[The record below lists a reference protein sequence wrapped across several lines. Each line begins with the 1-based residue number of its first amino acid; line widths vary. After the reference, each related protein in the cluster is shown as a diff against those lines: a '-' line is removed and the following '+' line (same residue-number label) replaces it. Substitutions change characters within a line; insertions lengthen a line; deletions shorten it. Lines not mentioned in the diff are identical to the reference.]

1 MPDRGAGGP
10 SICGSILCW
19 SELPGVLSTWRSD
32 RRGEDWP
39 HCTKDQLNEPGTQ
52 SFPFPAE
59 GLGRKD
65 WNTGKTGMSPFSF
78 RSVSLA
84 VMTTE
89 RGLTGV
95 DQSFSGSEMSHL
107 ANSFMWKL
115 QNLSGHLWKPQSSE
129 TTARFL
135 FVLGVLF
142 CFVLFCC

>member
-1 MPDRGAGGP
+1 
-10 SICGSILCW
+10 
-19 SELPGVLSTWRSD
+19 
-32 RRGEDWP
+32 
-39 HCTKDQLNEPGTQ
+39 
-52 SFPFPAE
+52 
-59 GLGRKD
+59 
-65 WNTGKTGMSPFSF
+65 MSPFSF
-78 RSVSLA
+78 PSVSLA

-142 CFVLFCC
+142 CFVLFLQEAGWALLSLIGMLTNLSNANIRVSSWLLKGNV